1 MSSNMDEI
9 IQKNINVACRGCP
22 IFLAANPYGYR
33 LNLNNLYIR
42 KIYELYKFKNGLATR
57 YPISDEER
65 EKFEELTV
73 NYLLTKKIIKE

>member
-1 MSSNMDEI
+1 MSSNIDKI
-9 IQKNINVACRGCP
+9 VQKNINVTCKGCP
-22 IFLAANPYGYR
+22 IFLSSNPYGYK
-33 LNLNNLYIR
+33 LNLDNLYIR
-42 KIYELYKFKNGLATR
+42 KIYERYKFRKGLATR

>member
-1 MSSNMDEI
+1 MSSNIDKI
-9 IQKNINVACRGCP
+9 IQKNINVAYRGCP
-22 IFLAANPYGYR
+22 IFLSSNPYGYK

-42 KIYELYKFKNGLATR
+42 KIYERYKFKNRLATR

>member
-1 MSSNMDEI
+1 MSSELENI
-9 IQKNINVACRGCP
+9 VNKNINVTYRGCP
-22 IFLAANPYGYR
+22 IFLTDNPYGYK

-42 KIYELYKFKNGLATR
+42 KIYERYKFKNGLATR

>member
-9 IQKNINVACRGCP
+9 IQKNINVTCKGCP
-22 IFLAANPYGYR
+22 IFLTDNPYGYR
-33 LNLNNLYIR
+33 LNLNNSYIR
-42 KIYELYKFKNGLATR
+42 KIYERYKFKKGLATR

-73 NYLLTKKIIKE
+73 NYLLTKKIIKK

>member
-1 MSSNMDEI
+1 MSSNIDKI
-9 IQKNINVACRGCP
+9 VQKNINVTCKGCP
-22 IFLAANPYGYR
+22 IFLTDNPYGYK
-33 LNLNNLYIR
+33 LNLNNSYIR
-42 KIYELYKFKNGLATR
+42 KIYERYKFKNGLDTC

>member
-1 MSSNMDEI
+1 MSSELENI
-9 IQKNINVACRGCP
+9 VNKNINVTYRGCS
-22 IFLAANPYGYR
+22 IFLLSNPYGYK

-42 KIYELYKFKNGLATR
+42 KIYERYKFKNGLATR

>member
-1 MSSNMDEI
+1 MSSELENI
-9 IQKNINVACRGCP
+9 VNKNINVTYRGCP
-22 IFLAANPYGYR
+22 IFLSSNPYGYK
-33 LNLNNLYIR
+33 LDLNNLYIR
-42 KIYELYKFKNGLATR
+42 KIYERYKFKNGLATR

>member
-1 MSSNMDEI
+1 MSSELENI
-9 IQKNINVACRGCP
+9 VNKNINVTYRGCP
-22 IFLAANPYGYR
+22 IFLSSNPYGYK

-42 KIYELYKFKNGLATR
+42 KIYERYKFKNGLATR